1 VCFTS
6 LRAAAAASKKA
17 GQQAYQQQQQQTKV
31 GAGSASLGT
40 QPLLSMS
47 DSSLS
52 VADCFTAVDVFGFPI
67 EDSEISVT
75 ALTGVTAPG
84 AAKRGQEL
92 ESMSKPY
99 ELVDSPS
106 GPSRL
111 GPGVPGAA
119 QVQAIA
125 AAGAALGPASPA
137 AAAAAAGF
145 AVGSASFK
153 RVSSSGVDKLKGD

>member
-1 VCFTS
+1 MV
-6 LRAAAAASKKA
+6 
-17 GQQAYQQQQQQTKV
+17 
-31 GAGSASLGT
+31 
-40 QPLLSMS
+40 

-52 VADCFTAVDVFGFPI
+52 VADCFTAVDVFGIPI

-75 ALTGVTAPG
+75 ALTGVTAAG

-111 GPGVPGAA
+111 GPGLPGPA
-119 QVQAIA
+119 QVQGMLVGAVA
-125 AAGAALGPASPA
+125 AAAP
-137 AAAAAAGF
+137 AAAAGF
-145 AVGSASFK
+145 AVGSVSFK
-153 RVSSSGVDKLKGD
+153 RASSSGVDKLKGD